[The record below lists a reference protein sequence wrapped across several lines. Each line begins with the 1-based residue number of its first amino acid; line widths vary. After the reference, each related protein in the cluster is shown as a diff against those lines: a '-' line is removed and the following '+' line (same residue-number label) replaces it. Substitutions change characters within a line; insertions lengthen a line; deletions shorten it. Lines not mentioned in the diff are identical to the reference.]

1 MSTAML
7 CYSINDCLLLHLR
20 GLLIAGKPV
29 LGIVRY
35 ENLYY
40 VFDDTVGINAF
51 MARPDHYLAQ
61 IRERA
66 LRNPEFIHLLRLHR

>member
-1 MSTAML
+1 MHAIHIIAS
-7 CYSINDCLLLHLR
+7 CICCIR

-40 VFDDTVGINAF
+40 VFDDVVGINAF